1 VALHL
6 HGAPGGSVVL
16 TILTVPETIM
26 AVMLH
31 SALWTVIVPL
41 ALVILLIALGIVG
54 RKREVTRQQF
64 ANDLEKHL
72 LGTEGAWAWDK
83 TTSLAVS
90 DERLDR
96 LRGKPWR
103 FDSLILKRR
112 QEEFKEI
119 IAALRRGE
127 VPDVKDD

>member
-1 VALHL
+1 
-6 HGAPGGSVVL
+6 
-16 TILTVPETIM
+16 M